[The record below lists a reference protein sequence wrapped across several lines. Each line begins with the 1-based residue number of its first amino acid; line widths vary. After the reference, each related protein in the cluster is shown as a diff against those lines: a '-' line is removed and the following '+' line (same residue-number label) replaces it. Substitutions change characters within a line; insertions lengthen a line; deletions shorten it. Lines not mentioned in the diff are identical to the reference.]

1 MEYKSYI
8 QRKIGSLV
16 SKRSNEYLKSIYA
29 YRFRGM
35 TDNKEKE
42 VVVYLRNQVGLDKQQ
57 LIEFTKNK
65 FNLNDVDSEKLF
77 EMAFPD
83 GLDLDEN
90 KVLDT
95 LEDYL
100 KESNSISKKSID
112 SIFDSVLNKTD
123 VEIKSMNPM
132 LVNATRI
139 VISSLLQRRKLI

>member
-1 MEYKSYI
+1 
-8 QRKIGSLV
+8 
-16 SKRSNEYLKSIYA
+16 
-29 YRFRGM
+29 
-35 TDNKEKE
+35 
-42 VVVYLRNQVGLDKQQ
+42 
-57 LIEFTKNK
+57 
-65 FNLNDVDSEKLF
+65 VDSERLF

-90 KVLDT
+90 KVLET